1 MKRTAF
7 QLTTLFAIFITVSV
21 VSCQKEQQ
29 AAAPDPAEEKE
40 ALASRSVSE
49 SDAEAE
55 MIYDGIFNDAMGVN
69 QDVAMGGTGVFGR
82 LTACPTVTVT
92 RTFPPLPFPV
102 RVVLDFGAGCV
113 GRDGRFR
120 KGKIIH
126 VYTNRLL
133 IPNSVVET
141 SFDNFYQDSV
151 KIEGSYRIKNTTEL
165 PIRPRYQTN
174 VINGKLIRPNGN
186 FTLWNGEK
194 VLTQI
199 EGVLT
204 PNLPT
209 DDAYSTTGSAR
220 GQIRRDTTNT
230 FWNSTILEPIIKR
243 MNCRWIVKG
252 TVRTVRENTT
262 SGVRWQ
268 GVINYGNGDCD
279 NRAVV
284 VINGVTYQI
293 TLP

>member
-1 MKRTAF
+1 MKRNAF
-7 QLTTLFAIFITVSV
+7 QLTAQVALVATLSLIA
-21 VSCQKEQQ
+21 CQKSQQ
-29 AAAPDPAEEKE
+29 TPDPAEEKE
-40 ALASRSVSE
+40 AIASRTVGE

-55 MIYDGIFNDAMGVN
+55 IVYDGIFDDAMGVN
-69 QDVAMGGTGVFGR
+69 NEVAMGGTGIFGR
-82 LTACPTVTVT
+82 LTACPTVTIT
-92 RTFPPLPFPV
+92 RNNPPAPFPV
-102 RVVLDFGAGCV
+102 RVVLDFGAGCI
-113 GRDGRFR
+113 GNDGRFR

-133 IPNSVVET
+133 LPGAVVEI
-141 SFDNFYQDSV
+141 SFENYYQDSI
-151 KIEGSYRIKNTTEL
+151 KIEGAYRIKNTTEL
-165 PIRPRYQTN
+165 PTRPRYQTN

-194 VLTQI
+194 VRTQV
-199 EGVLT
+199 EGALT
-204 PNLPT
+204 PLPM
-209 DDAYSTTGSAR
+209 DDVFSTTGSAR
-220 GQIRRDTTNT
+220 GQVRRDTATI
-230 FWNSTILEPIIKR
+230 FWNSTILEPLIKK

-262 SGVRWQ
+262 SGERWQ

-284 VINGVTYQI
+284 VINGVTYLI